1 LRTANTAET
10 RPSWRRSRSACRRSS
25 CMLGC

>member
-1 LRTANTAET
+1 LRTANTAKT

-25 CMLGC
+25 CMFG